1 MEILFPVIMAVPP
14 AYSDLPGGERQRALS
29 RYARMPLAVSAQ
41 KAGFVLP
48 VDPGKDERG
57 APRPAGGLWW
67 SVTHKPG
74 FVGGLVSRGRIGID
88 VEEIVS
94 VSDGLFKKI
103 VSPAEERLFDGDRW
117 LTFFR
122 CWTAK
127 EAVLKATG
135 RGLGGL
141 AACRVAAVADA
152 RRLALVFADT
162 PWMVEHFYFAG
173 HLAAVAATAKMAMQW
188 TLLEAPAE
196 ERSRSELEG

>member
-1 MEILFPVIMAVPP
+1 M
-14 AYSDLPGGERQRALS
+14 
-29 RYARMPLAVSAQ
+29 
-41 KAGFVLP
+41 
-48 VDPGKDERG
+48 
-57 APRPAGGLWW
+57 
-67 SVTHKPG
+67 
-74 FVGGLVSRGRIGID
+74 
-88 VEEIVS
+88 
-94 VSDGLFKKI
+94 
-103 VSPAEERLFDGDRW
+103 
-117 LTFFR
+117 
-122 CWTAK
+122 
-127 EAVLKATG
+127 LKATG